1 MHWKYLLFDLDGT
14 LTDPMQ
20 GITRSV
26 QYALRHFG
34 IEVEDLTTLCPF
46 IGPPLRD
53 SFREFYGMTSAQA
66 DEASEK
72 YGEYFS
78 RQGIFENKL
87 YAGIPELLSALQAQG
102 ATLAIA
108 TSKPDFL
115 AERIARHFGF
125 RDRFTLICGGTA
137 YGPCSTKAGVIRET
151 LAQLRIDDPSQAV
164 MIGDRRFDIE
174 GARPQAWSRSA
185 YCGATAAAKS
195 WKRPVPITSQPT
207 SRNCGEYWGN
217 APRSGGRQKRRSQ
230 PPAVPC
236 VSRMTAGRQKG
247 SDGGADENSIA
258 PLPIFHR
265 APAPTTQILRRQI
278 ETPVTTTNKRRPRQP
293 QASSSIRK
301 PGVPGRAGADP
312 IPNYFSNFISSSSQ
326 SASAYLS
333 IIHIT

>member
-102 ATLAIA
+102 RHLQTRLSGRTDRPAFRVPRPFHAHLRRNGLRSLLDQSGRNPRDPRTTAHRRSVAGRHDRRPPLRHRG
-108 TSKPDFL
+108 SRGRRRRVDR
-115 AERIARHFGF
+115 RIVGVRQPRRAGKGQSRLPRSRHP
-125 RDRFTLICGGTA
+125 GTA
-137 YGPCSTKAGVIRET
+137 ASACIAHRPRIPCA
-151 LAQLRIDDPSQAV
+151 
-164 MIGDRRFDIE
+164 
-174 GARPQAWSRSA
+174 A
-185 YCGATAAAKS
+185 YAAANTSNRGNSPSRKHRN
-195 WKRPVPITSQPT
+195 RPH
-207 SRNCGEYWGN
+207 R
-217 APRSGGRQKRRSQ
+217 GRHVR
-230 PPAVPC
+230 
-236 VSRMTAGRQKG
+236 
-247 SDGGADENSIA
+247 
-258 PLPIFHR
+258 
-265 APAPTTQILRRQI
+265 
-278 ETPVTTTNKRRPRQP
+278 RRPRPPAAITTPKDARGNRRRLHLSENPESPAEPGPIRFRTIFQISFRP
-293 QASSSIRK
+293 AASPPR
-301 PGVPGRAGADP
+301 
-312 IPNYFSNFISSSSQ
+312 
-326 SASAYLS
+326 
-333 IIHIT
+333 HICR

>member
-151 LAQLRIDDPSQAV
+151 LAQLRIDDPSQAA

-174 GARPQAWSRSA
+174 GA
-185 YCGATAAAKS
+185 AAAGMESIGILWGYGSREELEKAS
-195 WKRPVPITSQPT
+195 PDYLAAPGGPLRQSHDGLSAKRP
-207 SRNCGEYWGN
+207 G
-217 APRSGGRQKRRSQ
+217 RRS
-230 PPAVPC
+230 
-236 VSRMTAGRQKG
+236 
-247 SDGGADENSIA
+247 GADENSIA

-265 APAPTTQILRRQI
+265 ASAPTTQILRRQI

>member
-1 MHWKYLLFDLDGT
+1 MNMHRKYLFFDLDGT

-164 MIGDRRFDIE
+164 MIGDRMDTDMVAGIETGLYTALVLSGVTDRADIKKFPY
-174 GARPQAWSRSA
+174 RPQLVLN
-185 YCGATAAAKS
+185 GVGDIPDVPAK
-195 WKRPVPITSQPT
+195 
-207 SRNCGEYWGN
+207 
-217 APRSGGRQKRRSQ
+217 
-230 PPAVPC
+230 
-236 VSRMTAGRQKG
+236 
-247 SDGGADENSIA
+247 
-258 PLPIFHR
+258 
-265 APAPTTQILRRQI
+265 
-278 ETPVTTTNKRRPRQP
+278 
-293 QASSSIRK
+293 
-301 PGVPGRAGADP
+301 
-312 IPNYFSNFISSSSQ
+312 
-326 SASAYLS
+326 
-333 IIHIT
+333 

>member
-66 DEASEK
+66 D
-72 YGEYFS
+72 
-78 RQGIFENKL
+78 KL

-174 GARPQAWSRSA
+174 GA
-185 YCGATAAAKS
+185 AAAGMES
-195 WKRPVPITSQPT
+195 IGILWGYG
-207 SRNCGEYWGN
+207 SREELEKASPDYL
-217 APRSGGRQKRRSQ
+217 A
-230 PPAVPC
+230 
-236 VSRMTAGRQKG
+236 
-247 SDGGADENSIA
+247 ADIPE
-258 PLPIFHR
+258 
-265 APAPTTQILRRQI
+265 LRRLL
-278 ETPVTTTNKRRPRQP
+278 
-293 QASSSIRK
+293 
-301 PGVPGRAGADP
+301 G
-312 IPNYFSNFISSSSQ
+312 
-326 SASAYLS
+326 
-333 IIHIT
+333 

>member
-164 MIGDRRFDIE
+164 MIGDRMDTDAISGMESGMSTVLVLSGVSARATLDEFAYRPSVVLDGVGDI
-174 GARPQAWSRSA
+174 
-185 YCGATAAAKS
+185 
-195 WKRPVPITSQPT
+195 
-207 SRNCGEYWGN
+207 
-217 APRSGGRQKRRSQ
+217 PRLAQQG
-230 PPAVPC
+230 
-236 VSRMTAGRQKG
+236 
-247 SDGGADENSIA
+247 
-258 PLPIFHR
+258 
-265 APAPTTQILRRQI
+265 
-278 ETPVTTTNKRRPRQP
+278 
-293 QASSSIRK
+293 
-301 PGVPGRAGADP
+301 
-312 IPNYFSNFISSSSQ
+312 
-326 SASAYLS
+326 
-333 IIHIT
+333 

>member
-164 MIGDRRFDIE
+164 MIGDRMDTDVISGMESGMATVLVLSGVSTRATLDEFAYRPSVVLDGVGDI
-174 GARPQAWSRSA
+174 
-185 YCGATAAAKS
+185 
-195 WKRPVPITSQPT
+195 
-207 SRNCGEYWGN
+207 
-217 APRSGGRQKRRSQ
+217 PRLAQQG
-230 PPAVPC
+230 
-236 VSRMTAGRQKG
+236 
-247 SDGGADENSIA
+247 
-258 PLPIFHR
+258 
-265 APAPTTQILRRQI
+265 
-278 ETPVTTTNKRRPRQP
+278 
-293 QASSSIRK
+293 
-301 PGVPGRAGADP
+301 
-312 IPNYFSNFISSSSQ
+312 
-326 SASAYLS
+326 
-333 IIHIT
+333 

>member
-174 GARPQAWSRSA
+174 GA
-185 YCGATAAAKS
+185 AAAGVES
-195 WKRPVPITSQPT
+195 IGVLWGYG
-207 SRNCGEYWGN
+207 SRE
-217 APRSGGRQKRRSQ
+217 
-230 PPAVPC
+230 
-236 VSRMTAGRQKG
+236 
-247 SDGGADENSIA
+247 E
-258 PLPIFHR
+258 L
-265 APAPTTQILRRQI
+265 
-278 ETPVTTTNKRRPRQP
+278 ETPLTGETPRRANTVTAPSRQTRPTPPSPTCRHYNTKRRPRQP

>member
-1 MHWKYLLFDLDGT
+1 MFMMKKWKNALLIGLPAAFLVLFSLWGMLTPDQSISQSERRPLASFPTPQWETVESGSFMADFETYTLD
-14 LTDPMQ
+14 Q
-20 GITRSV
+20 
-26 QYALRHFG
+26 F
-34 IEVEDLTTLCPF
+34 
-46 IGPPLRD
+46 PLRD

-174 GARPQAWSRSA
+174 GA
-185 YCGATAAAKS
+185 AAAGVES
-195 WKRPVPITSQPT
+195 IGVLWGYG
-207 SRNCGEYWGN
+207 SREELEKASPGYL
-217 APRSGGRQKRRSQ
+217 A
-230 PPAVPC
+230 
-236 VSRMTAGRQKG
+236 
-247 SDGGADENSIA
+247 ADIPE
-258 PLPIFHR
+258 
-265 APAPTTQILRRQI
+265 LRRLL
-278 ETPVTTTNKRRPRQP
+278 
-293 QASSSIRK
+293 A
-301 PGVPGRAGADP
+301 
-312 IPNYFSNFISSSSQ
+312 
-326 SASAYLS
+326 
-333 IIHIT
+333 

>member
-1 MHWKYLLFDLDGT
+1 MKYKTIFFDLDGT
-14 LTDPMQ
+14 ITDSAP
-20 GITRSV
+20 GIMNSIK
-26 QYALRHFG
+26 YALEKNHLPMLSEEQLRS
-34 IEVEDLTTLCPF
+34 F

-174 GARPQAWSRSA
+174 GA
-185 YCGATAAAKS
+185 AAAGMES
-195 WKRPVPITSQPT
+195 IGVLWGYG
-207 SRNCGEYWGN
+207 SREELEKASPDYL
-217 APRSGGRQKRRSQ
+217 A
-230 PPAVPC
+230 
-236 VSRMTAGRQKG
+236 
-247 SDGGADENSIA
+247 ADIPE
-258 PLPIFHR
+258 
-265 APAPTTQILRRQI
+265 LRRI
-278 ETPVTTTNKRRPRQP
+278 L
-293 QASSSIRK
+293 
-301 PGVPGRAGADP
+301 G
-312 IPNYFSNFISSSSQ
+312 
-326 SASAYLS
+326 
-333 IIHIT
+333 

>member
-115 AERIARHFGF
+115 AERIA
-125 RDRFTLICGGTA
+125 
-137 YGPCSTKAGVIRET
+137 
-151 LAQLRIDDPSQAV
+151 QLRIDDPSQAV

-174 GARPQAWSRSA
+174 GA
-185 YCGATAAAKS
+185 AAAGVES
-195 WKRPVPITSQPT
+195 IGVLWGYG
-207 SRNCGEYWGN
+207 SREELEKASPGYL
-217 APRSGGRQKRRSQ
+217 A
-230 PPAVPC
+230 
-236 VSRMTAGRQKG
+236 
-247 SDGGADENSIA
+247 ADIPE
-258 PLPIFHR
+258 
-265 APAPTTQILRRQI
+265 LRRLL
-278 ETPVTTTNKRRPRQP
+278 
-293 QASSSIRK
+293 A
-301 PGVPGRAGADP
+301 
-312 IPNYFSNFISSSSQ
+312 
-326 SASAYLS
+326 
-333 IIHIT
+333 

>member
-1 MHWKYLLFDLDGT
+1 MKYKTIFFDLDGT
-14 LTDPMQ
+14 ITDSAP
-20 GITRSV
+20 GIMNSIK
-26 QYALRHFG
+26 YALEKNHLPMLSEEQLRS
-34 IEVEDLTTLCPF
+34 F

-174 GARPQAWSRSA
+174 GA
-185 YCGATAAAKS
+185 AAAGVES
-195 WKRPVPITSQPT
+195 IGVLWGYG
-207 SRNCGEYWGN
+207 SREELEKASPGYL
-217 APRSGGRQKRRSQ
+217 A
-230 PPAVPC
+230 
-236 VSRMTAGRQKG
+236 
-247 SDGGADENSIA
+247 ADIPE
-258 PLPIFHR
+258 
-265 APAPTTQILRRQI
+265 LRRLL
-278 ETPVTTTNKRRPRQP
+278 
-293 QASSSIRK
+293 A
-301 PGVPGRAGADP
+301 
-312 IPNYFSNFISSSSQ
+312 
-326 SASAYLS
+326 
-333 IIHIT
+333 

>member
-87 YAGIPELLSALQAQG
+87 YAGIP
-102 ATLAIA
+102 
-108 TSKPDFL
+108 DFL

-174 GARPQAWSRSA
+174 GA
-185 YCGATAAAKS
+185 AAAGVES
-195 WKRPVPITSQPT
+195 IGVLWGYG
-207 SRNCGEYWGN
+207 SREELEKASPGYL
-217 APRSGGRQKRRSQ
+217 A
-230 PPAVPC
+230 
-236 VSRMTAGRQKG
+236 
-247 SDGGADENSIA
+247 ADIPE
-258 PLPIFHR
+258 
-265 APAPTTQILRRQI
+265 LRRLL
-278 ETPVTTTNKRRPRQP
+278 
-293 QASSSIRK
+293 A
-301 PGVPGRAGADP
+301 
-312 IPNYFSNFISSSSQ
+312 
-326 SASAYLS
+326 
-333 IIHIT
+333 

>member
-164 MIGDRRFDIE
+164 MIGDRMDTDVISGMESGMSTVLVLSGVSTRATLDEFAYRPSVVLDGVGDI
-174 GARPQAWSRSA
+174 
-185 YCGATAAAKS
+185 
-195 WKRPVPITSQPT
+195 
-207 SRNCGEYWGN
+207 
-217 APRSGGRQKRRSQ
+217 PRLAQ
-230 PPAVPC
+230 
-236 VSRMTAGRQKG
+236 
-247 SDGGADENSIA
+247 
-258 PLPIFHR
+258 
-265 APAPTTQILRRQI
+265 
-278 ETPVTTTNKRRPRQP
+278 
-293 QASSSIRK
+293 
-301 PGVPGRAGADP
+301 
-312 IPNYFSNFISSSSQ
+312 
-326 SASAYLS
+326 
-333 IIHIT
+333 

>member
-125 RDRFTLICGGTA
+125 RDRFTLICGGAA

-164 MIGDRRFDIE
+164 MIGDRMDTDVISGMESGMSTVLVLSGVSTRATLDEFAYRPSMVLDGVGDIPRL
-174 GARPQAWSRSA
+174 AQQA
-185 YCGATAAAKS
+185 
-195 WKRPVPITSQPT
+195 
-207 SRNCGEYWGN
+207 
-217 APRSGGRQKRRSQ
+217 
-230 PPAVPC
+230 
-236 VSRMTAGRQKG
+236 
-247 SDGGADENSIA
+247 
-258 PLPIFHR
+258 
-265 APAPTTQILRRQI
+265 
-278 ETPVTTTNKRRPRQP
+278 
-293 QASSSIRK
+293 
-301 PGVPGRAGADP
+301 
-312 IPNYFSNFISSSSQ
+312 
-326 SASAYLS
+326 
-333 IIHIT
+333 

>member
-108 TSKPDFL
+108 TSNPTFWPNGSPGISGSATVSRSSA
-115 AERIARHFGF
+115 AERP
-125 RDRFTLICGGTA
+125 TV
-137 YGPCSTKAGVIRET
+137 P
-151 LAQLRIDDPSQAV
+151 
-164 MIGDRRFDIE
+164 
-174 GARPQAWSRSA
+174 ARP
-185 YCGATAAAKS
+185 
-195 WKRPVPITSQPT
+195 KR
-207 SRNCGEYWGN
+207 
-217 APRSGGRQKRRSQ
+217 A
-230 PPAVPC
+230 
-236 VSRMTAGRQKG
+236 
-247 SDGGADENSIA
+247 
-258 PLPIFHR
+258 
-265 APAPTTQILRRQI
+265 
-278 ETPVTTTNKRRPRQP
+278 
-293 QASSSIRK
+293 
-301 PGVPGRAGADP
+301 
-312 IPNYFSNFISSSSQ
+312 
-326 SASAYLS
+326 
-333 IIHIT
+333 

>member
-115 AERIARHFGF
+115 AERIARYFGF

-164 MIGDRRFDIE
+164 MIGDRMDTDMVAGIKTGLDTALVLSGVTAREDI
-174 GARPQAWSRSA
+174 RKFP
-185 YCGATAAAKS
+185 Y
-195 WKRPVPITSQPT
+195 
-207 SRNCGEYWGN
+207 
-217 APRSGGRQKRRSQ
+217 
-230 PPAVPC
+230 
-236 VSRMTAGRQKG
+236 
-247 SDGGADENSIA
+247 
-258 PLPIFHR
+258 
-265 APAPTTQILRRQI
+265 
-278 ETPVTTTNKRRPRQP
+278 RPRLVLD
-293 QASSSIRK
+293 
-301 PGVPGRAGADP
+301 GVGD
-312 IPNYFSNFISSSSQ
+312 IPPKE
-326 SASAYLS
+326 
-333 IIHIT
+333 

>member
-164 MIGDRRFDIE
+164 MIPGRRHGVDRRIV
-174 GARPQAWSRSA
+174 GLRQPRRAGKGQSRLPRSRHP
-185 YCGATAAAKS
+185 GTAANIGVTHRGQAAG
-195 WKRPVPITSQPT
+195 
-207 SRNCGEYWGN
+207 RNAGVS
-217 APRSGGRQKRRSQ
+217 PRRS
-230 PPAVPC
+230 PASV
-236 VSRMTAGRQKG
+236 A
-247 SDGGADENSIA
+247 
-258 PLPIFHR
+258 
-265 APAPTTQILRRQI
+265 
-278 ETPVTTTNKRRPRQP
+278 
-293 QASSSIRK
+293 
-301 PGVPGRAGADP
+301 
-312 IPNYFSNFISSSSQ
+312 
-326 SASAYLS
+326 
-333 IIHIT
+333 

>member
-164 MIGDRRFDIE
+164 MIGDRMDTDVISGMESGMSTVLVLSGVSTRATLDEFAYRPSVVLDGVGDIP
-174 GARPQAWSRSA
+174 GP
-185 YCGATAAAKS
+185 AA
-195 WKRPVPITSQPT
+195 
-207 SRNCGEYWGN
+207 E
-217 APRSGGRQKRRSQ
+217 
-230 PPAVPC
+230 
-236 VSRMTAGRQKG
+236 
-247 SDGGADENSIA
+247 
-258 PLPIFHR
+258 
-265 APAPTTQILRRQI
+265 
-278 ETPVTTTNKRRPRQP
+278 
-293 QASSSIRK
+293 
-301 PGVPGRAGADP
+301 
-312 IPNYFSNFISSSSQ
+312 
-326 SASAYLS
+326 
-333 IIHIT
+333 